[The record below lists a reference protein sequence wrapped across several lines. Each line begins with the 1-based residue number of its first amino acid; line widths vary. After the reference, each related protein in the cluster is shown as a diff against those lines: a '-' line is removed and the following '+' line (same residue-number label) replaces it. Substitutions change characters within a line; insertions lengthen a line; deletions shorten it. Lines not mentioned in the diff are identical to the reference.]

1 MGERKVQNMYYP
13 PEFDA
18 RLLPRNKRPKDE
30 QIKVRNMLPF
40 TVQCST
46 CGEYIYRGR
55 KFNSR
60 KELVQDQDYLGI
72 KIWRFYIRCT
82 RCNAEITFRTD
93 PKNGSYVCELGAK
106 QYFEKFHELYD
117 DVLEQD
123 QIDEEEDNQDDPL
136 ALLEQRQ
143 LDSKREMEQLEA
155 LEELRE
161 ITQRNGQLTY
171 EELVRKR
178 QEQQETKRKLQE
190 IEDDLVVQEAFRKK
204 KAKVDVVESIQ
215 AAFLSPSSSSS
226 SSAIPPASS
235 SNSVPQEASKPVVSK
250 SLFSASNLLGSS
262 SKPKTTMMKPKFVV
276 KRKDVNPN

>member
-1 MGERKVQNMYYP
+1 MAERKVLNKYYP
-13 PEFDA
+13 PDFDA

-40 TVQCST
+40 TVQCAT
-46 CGEYIYRGR
+46 CGEYVYRGR

-60 KELVQDQDYLGI
+60 KELVQGEEYLGI

-82 RCNAEITFRTD
+82 RCNAEITFKTD

-123 QIDEEEDNQDDPL
+123 QIDKEDEDAVDDPL
-136 ALLEQRQ
+136 SLLEQRQ
-143 LDSKREMEQLEA
+143 QESKREMEQLEA

-171 EELVRKR
+171 EELVQKR
-178 QEQQETKRKLQE
+178 EEQQQSKRKIQE
-190 IEDDLVVQEAFRKK
+190 IEDDILVQEAFAKK
-204 KAKVDVVESIQ
+204 KMRTEPQPAQ
-215 AAFLSPSSSSS
+215 SSSSS
-226 SSAIPPASS
+226 SS
-235 SNSVPQEASKPVVSK
+235 K
-250 SLFSASNLLGSS
+250 SLFSSTNLLGSS
-262 SKPKTTMMKPKFVV
+262 SSSKSSSKPKLVV
-276 KRKDVNPN
+276 KPIIILKKKEK